1 MGNMIT
7 TSMPYEHYDR
17 MQGKTHLPDSVA
29 ARLVL
34 KQWLSDFMVHINMA
48 QTPFRE
54 EWYRKR
60 FVSLTSGLEDD
71 PIEKWRRMEA
81 IFGLLCLK
89 FSLAKFDIPEEWTE
103 GLSFCQKD
111 YTLFNVQGHQTDIVW
126 DKNFRDPEKVY
137 IKPGKENPWLLRKE
151 LGAEFTGLY
160 FDKARE
166 IIAAI
171 TKASSPEETLKQ
183 HRALRDHVD
192 EVSWFDRHGLRE
204 AIRIALP
211 SFASEFAASTDPAV
225 RFCCVALAEICDY
238 RAKSSRDVCKLLI
251 ASYWERLKD
260 ITKAAEA
267 KRLIDLIAF
276 EVNELL
282 DAQDAIEQSKG
293 K

>member
-1 MGNMIT
+1 MGNMIST
-7 TSMPYEHYDR
+7 RIPWEHYAVT
-17 MQGKTHLPDSVA
+17 QGMTHLPDYVA

-34 KQWLSDFMVHINMA
+34 KRWLSDFMVHINMA

-60 FVSLTSGLEDD
+60 FVSLTAGLEDD
-71 PIEKWRRMEA
+71 PIEKWRRMHA
-81 IFGLLCLK
+81 LFGVLCLK
-89 FSLAKFDIPEEWTE
+89 YSTAKFDIQPELTE

-111 YTLFNVQGHQTDIVW
+111 YTLFNVQGHQSDPIW
-126 DKNFRDPEKVY
+126 DKNFSDPEKVY
-137 IKPGKENPWLLRKE
+137 VKPGKENPWMLRKE
-151 LGAEFTGLY
+151 LADEFTGLY

-171 TKASSPEETLKQ
+171 GKASSPEETLKQ
-183 HRALRDHVD
+183 HRALREHVD

-204 AIRIALP
+204 AIRVALP
-211 SFASEFAASTDPAV
+211 SFSSEYTTSTDPAV

-238 RAKSSRDVCKLLI
+238 RAKSSRDVCKLLLN
-251 ASYWERLKD
+251 SYFEKLKD
-260 ITKAAEA
+260 ISKAAES
-267 KRLIDLIAF
+267 KRLVDLIAF

-282 DAQDAIEQSKG
+282 DAQDAIAGG

>member
-1 MGNMIT
+1 
-7 TSMPYEHYDR
+7 
-17 MQGKTHLPDSVA
+17 
-29 ARLVL
+29 
-34 KQWLSDFMVHINMA
+34 MA

-71 PIEKWRRMEA
+71 PVEKWRRMEA

-103 GLSFCQKD
+103 GAVFCQKE
-111 YTLFNVQGHQTDIVW
+111 YTYFDVRGRESDPAW
-126 DKNFRDPEKVY
+126 DKNFSAPDDIYV
-137 IKPGKENPWLLRKE
+137 KPGKENPWLLRRE

-171 TKASSPEETLKQ
+171 GKASSPEETLKQ

>member
-1 MGNMIT
+1 MIT
-7 TSMPYEHYDR
+7 TSIPWEHYAVT
-17 MQGKTHLPDSVA
+17 QGMTHLPDYVH

-60 FVSLTSGLEDD
+60 FVSLTTGLEDD
-71 PIEKWRRMEA
+71 PIEKWRRMHA
-81 IFGLLCLK
+81 IFGVLCLK
-89 FSLAKFDIPEEWTE
+89 YSTAEFDIPPEWIE
-103 GLSFCQKD
+103 GFSFCQKD
-111 YTLFNVQGHQTDIVW
+111 YTLFNVQGHESDPVW
-126 DKNFRDPEKVY
+126 DKNFSDPEKVY
-137 IKPGKENPWLLRKE
+137 IKPGKENPWMLRKE
-151 LGAEFTGLY
+151 LANEFTGLY

-171 TKASSPEETLKQ
+171 GKASNPEETLKQ
-183 HRALRDHVD
+183 HRALREHVD

-204 AIRIALP
+204 AIRVALP
-211 SFASEFAASTDPAV
+211 SFSSKYTTSTDPAV

-238 RAKSSRDVCKLLI
+238 RAKSSRDVCKILLN
-251 ASYWERLKD
+251 SYFEKLKD
-260 ITKAAEA
+260 ISKAAES
-267 KRLIDLIAF
+267 KRLVDLIAF

-282 DAQDAIEQSKG
+282 DAQDAIAGG